1 MKITIKRTEEQLALV
16 KAMASNNREEAYEA
30 QAAVA
35 TLIGPVLNE
44 VINNAVSV
52 GSLFQ
57 TFTYQHDDNPS
68 LPLDLFHD
76 ITDEDYIQVYSQQVA
91 GGLPYSQ
98 VFPAH
103 NELKF
108 STYTL
113 DTAYAFDR
121 KYASKSRLDV
131 VSKTFTR
138 MAQEILL
145 KQEKTAFNVLATALV
160 NGSTKSLAG
169 GSTAKGNHVL
179 GATTENVFTLNDFNR
194 LITLSK
200 RINASFS
207 AGTPVGGSK
216 VGITDL
222 LVSPEMVQELRS
234 MAYQPVNTRNGAQTV
249 NGSPTNLY
257 GGATS
262 IAAPES
268 LREQL
273 YSAAGLPSFYGINII
288 EVLEMG
294 IGQRFNKIFDA
305 VRASAGVTLTGVSG
319 AHGNFTVA
327 DDEIMIGVDRSRDAL
342 IRPVVLEEGSTGELT
357 VAVDDQFSMRQ
368 NKIGYYGRL
377 EEGRVVLDD
386 RALVGLYV

>member
-35 TLIGPVLNE
+35 TLIGPVLNQ

-145 KQEKTAFNVLATALV
+145 KQEKTAFNVIATALV
-160 NGSTKSLAG
+160 NGSTKSKANG
-169 GSTAKGNHVL
+169 TIAKGNHII
-179 GATTENVFTLNDFNR
+179 GSTNTGTLTLHDFNR

-207 AGTPVGGSK
+207 GGTPVGGSK
-216 VGITDL
+216 IGVTDL
-222 LVSPEMVQELRS
+222 LVSPEMVQELRA
-234 MAYQPVNTRNGAQTV
+234 MAYNPINSSKGINSNTTGI
-249 NGSPTNLY
+249 P
-257 GGATS
+257 ATD
-262 IAAPES
+262 A

-305 VRASAGVTLTGVSG
+305 VRAASG
-319 AHGNFTVA
+319 ATLAGGTFTVA
-327 DDEIMIGVDRSRDAL
+327 NDEILIGVDRSRDAL
-342 IRPVVLEEGSTGELT
+342 IRPVLLDEGSTAELT

-377 EEGRVVLDD
+377 EEGRVILDD
-386 RALVGLYV
+386 RALVGIFV

>member
-35 TLIGPVLNE
+35 TLIGPVLNQ

-145 KQEKTAFNVLATALV
+145 KQEKTAFNVIATALV
-160 NGSTKSLAG
+160 NGSTKSSAG
-169 GSTAKGNHVL
+169 GSVAKGNHIIGSTTTDVL
-179 GATTENVFTLNDFNR
+179 TLNDFNR

-207 AGTPVGGSK
+207 GGTPVGGTK
-216 VGITDL
+216 IGVTDL
-222 LVSPEMVQELRS
+222 LVSPEMVQELRA
-234 MAYQPVNTRNGAQTV
+234 MAYNPINSRAGISTNTTGI
-249 NGSPTNLY
+249 P
-257 GGATS
+257 ATD
-262 IAAPES
+262 A

-294 IGQRFNKIFDA
+294 VGQRFNKIFDA
-305 VRASAGVTLTGVSG
+305 VLTASG
-319 AHGNFTVA
+319 ATLAGPSGGNTA
-327 DDEIMIGVDRSRDAL
+327 WTTADEILIGVDRSRDAL
-342 IRPVVLEEGSTGELT
+342 IRPVLLDEGGTAELT

-377 EEGRVVLDD
+377 EEGRVILDD
-386 RALVGLYV
+386 RALVGIFV

>member
-35 TLIGPVLNE
+35 TLIGPVLNQ

-145 KQEKTAFNVLATALV
+145 KQEKTAFNVIATALV
-160 NGSTKSLAG
+160 NGSTKSSAG
-169 GSTAKGNHVL
+169 GTAAKGNHVI
-179 GATTENVFTLNDFNR
+179 GSITESVLTLHDFNR

-207 AGTPVGGSK
+207 GGTPVGGSK
-216 VGITDL
+216 IGVTDL
-222 LVSPEMVQELRS
+222 LVSPEMVQELRA
-234 MAYQPVNTRNGAQTV
+234 MAYNPINSRAGIGSNTTGI
-249 NGSPTNLY
+249 P
-257 GGATS
+257 ATD
-262 IAAPES
+262 A

-294 IGQRFNKIFDA
+294 VGQRFNKIFEA
-305 VRASAGVTLTGVSG
+305 VRASAGVTLSG
-319 AHGNFTVA
+319 DAFDHGNFTLA
-327 DDEIMIGVDRSRDAL
+327 DDEILIGVDRSRDAL
-342 IRPVVLEEGSTGELT
+342 IRPVLLDEGSTAELT

-377 EEGRVVLDD
+377 EEGRVILDD